1 MASVFRR
8 EEEHMDVSF
17 LALLPA
23 RHAQSRAEQDSSL
36 AEMDQGLQRGPL
48 KYTLELRPAF
58 QYLLVILG
66 LGFGGRLGGFVC
78 DVPS

>member
-1 MASVFRR
+1 
-8 EEEHMDVSF
+8 MDVSF
-17 LALLPA
+17 LALLRA

-36 AEMDQGLQRGPL
+36 AEMDRGLQRGPL